1 MMVSGYADRDD
12 CVKAM
17 KLGAVDVWF
26 KPLRLKDL
34 VERIAALLHGRT
46 PSPQVAAERI
56 DKWLAEHATTKGLR
70 MAHLCVALLISESY
84 VAKLMREHLRTSF
97 RRRVRFCRVAKAK
110 ELLKEPDARIN
121 IVAQE
126 CGFGDYRRLD
136 EAFRVLEGMSPRQ
149 YVQKSAESR
158 SK

>member
-1 MMVSGYADRDD
+1 
-12 CVKAM
+12 
-17 KLGAVDVWF
+17 
-26 KPLRLKDL
+26 
-34 VERIAALLHGRT
+34 
-46 PSPQVAAERI
+46 
-56 DKWLAEHATTKGLR
+56 
-70 MAHLCVALLISESY
+70 
-84 VAKLMREHLRTSF
+84 MREHLRTSF